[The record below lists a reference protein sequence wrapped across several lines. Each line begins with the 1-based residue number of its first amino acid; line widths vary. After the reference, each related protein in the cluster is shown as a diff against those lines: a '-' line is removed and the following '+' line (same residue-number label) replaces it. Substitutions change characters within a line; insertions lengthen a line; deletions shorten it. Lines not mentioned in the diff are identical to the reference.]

1 MSTWD
6 EVLKIY
12 REIQERLEYP
22 LDEEELKR
30 MLQWWPDKDTR
41 LVWMRPEEFLS
52 KVPHPAFP
60 GISAVLDLEH
70 GWSESSIEHIT
81 EAIINKKKLPPL
93 FLDYTR
99 MIHGWPEHEG
109 RHRALVSL
117 RLGIKK
123 VPVIIVKEKKL
134 HPMTLEYAK
143 KMSKFTGVPL
153 EEVLKSEPVR
163 RYEEKIR
170 GKI

>member
-6 EVLKIY
+6 EILKIY
-12 REIQERLEYP
+12 REIQGRPEYP
-22 LDEEELKR
+22 LDEEELNR
-30 MLQWWPDKDTR
+30 MLRWWHGKNVK

-60 GISAVLDLEH
+60 EIPAISDLVH
-70 GWSESSIEHIT
+70 GWSKYSIDRIT

-117 RLGIKK
+117 KLGIEK
-123 VPVIIVKEKKL
+123 VPVIVVKGR
-134 HPMTLEYAK
+134 
-143 KMSKFTGVPL
+143 FD
-153 EEVLKSEPVR
+153 
-163 RYEEKIR
+163 
-170 GKI
+170 